1 MADRRRILERKSIIE
16 QQPITKWISVIE
28 TDGQSKQKR
37 KHLVRFKQTRDV
49 DSLKTDLTNTSVYNT
64 HHKVHIAPRVEP
76 PFSECGAFNLVSLP
90 SASIIKLELFRH
102 LSVLGAHS
110 TVNLFVYI

>member
-28 TDGQSKQKR
+28 TDGQSKQKK

-49 DSLKTDLTNTSVYNT
+49 DSLKTDLTNRLQPTLG
-64 HHKVHIAPRVEP
+64 KVKLGGKKYIDRK
-76 PFSECGAFNLVSLP
+76 NY
-90 SASIIKLELFRH
+90 IKIKNFLNFQ
-102 LSVLGAHS
+102 VQ
-110 TVNLFVYI
+110 

>member
-28 TDGQSKQKR
+28 TDGQSKQKK

-49 DSLKTDLTNTSVYNT
+49 DSLKTDLTNRLQPTLG
-64 HHKVHIAPRVEP
+64 KVKLGGKNIYIDKK
-76 PFSECGAFNLVSLP
+76 NY
-90 SASIIKLELFRH
+90 IKIKNFLNFQ
-102 LSVLGAHS
+102 VQ
-110 TVNLFVYI
+110 

>member
-1 MADRRRILERKSIIE
+1 MADRRRLLERKSIIE

-49 DSLKTDLTNTSVYNT
+49 DSLKTDLTNTLQPTLGKWKYEKNGGGGNYVCKY
-64 HHKVHIAPRVEP
+64 
-76 PFSECGAFNLVSLP
+76 
-90 SASIIKLELFRH
+90 SIFWRCRIKKDKK
-102 LSVLGAHS
+102 
-110 TVNLFVYI
+110 

>member
-28 TDGQSKQKR
+28 TDGQSKQKK

-49 DSLKTDLTNTSVYNT
+49 DSLKTDLTNRLQPTLG
-64 HHKVHIAPRVEP
+64 KVKNRGKKKYIDKK
-76 PFSECGAFNLVSLP
+76 NY
-90 SASIIKLELFRH
+90 IKIKNFLNFQ
-102 LSVLGAHS
+102 VQ
-110 TVNLFVYI
+110 

>member
-49 DSLKTDLTNTSVYNT
+49 DSLKTDLTNTLQPTLGKRKYKKKISKKNLYIGAVGQAYL
-64 HHKVHIAPRVEP
+64 PRSNSP
-76 PFSECGAFNLVSLP
+76 ASLTYP
-90 SASIIKLELFRH
+90 
-102 LSVLGAHS
+102 
-110 TVNLFVYI
+110 